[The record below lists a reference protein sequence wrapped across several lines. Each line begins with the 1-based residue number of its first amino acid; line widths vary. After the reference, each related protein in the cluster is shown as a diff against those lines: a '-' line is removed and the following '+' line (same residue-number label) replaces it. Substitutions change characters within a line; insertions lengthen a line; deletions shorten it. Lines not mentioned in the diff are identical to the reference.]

1 MGLRC
6 GSIRRSPAPRG
17 RQQRDDAMNRNR
29 RQFIRGRWLAQP
41 AKLPSPDGT
50 AEIAHILVQARP
62 ERMAAAE
69 AAIRAIEGAEIF
81 HRDPRGK
88 IVVVV
93 EATGGEPVGEALTRI
108 SLLPDV
114 ITASLVYHAVDVAES
129 PSNQDI
135 VS

>member
-1 MGLRC
+1 M
-6 GSIRRSPAPRG
+6 
-17 RQQRDDAMNRNR
+17 MNRNR

-41 AKLPSPDGT
+41 AKLPSPAGT
-50 AEIAHILVQARP
+50 AEIASILVQARP

-69 AAIRAIEGAEIF
+69 AAIRAIEGAEVF
-81 HRDPRGK
+81 QCDPRGK

-93 EATGGEPVGEALTRI
+93 EATGSEPVGEALTRI

-114 ITASLVYHAVDVAES
+114 ITASLVYHAVDAAES

-135 VS
+135 MS

>member
-1 MGLRC
+1 
-6 GSIRRSPAPRG
+6 
-17 RQQRDDAMNRNR
+17 MNRNR

-41 AKLPSPDGT
+41 AKLPSPAG
-50 AEIAHILVQARP
+50 AEIASILVQARP
-62 ERMAAAE
+62 ERMAAAK
-69 AAIRAIEGAEIF
+69 AAIRAIEGAEVF
-81 HRDPRGK
+81 QCDPRGK

-93 EATGGEPVGEALTRI
+93 EATGSEPVGEALTRI

-114 ITASLVYHAVDVAES
+114 ITASLVYHAVDAAES